1 MFAIET
7 VKFRAAQQIYCV
19 KHQMKIPFEIGN
31 FVYDLLE
38 QDWLWNFQK
47 NLLKIAGKQ
56 SKNLKHQGTV
66 KS

>member
-31 FVYDLLE
+31 FSLLSIRVNLFGEIFMKLQKFLLE
-38 QDWLWNFQK
+38 V
-47 NLLKIAGKQ
+47 G
-56 SKNLKHQGTV
+56 
-66 KS
+66 